1 MTEEEEE
8 EEEEVKKAST
18 QRRVLESPS
27 GQREETT
34 PDLSPSVHNVRA

>member
-1 MTEEEEE
+1 MTEE

-27 GQREETT
+27 GPREETI
-34 PDLSPSVHNVRA
+34 PDSRGESR